1 MRLGRAYELL
11 VAGAVA
17 LGGAGYVLLP
27 PGLADSGQGSSRWA
41 SSSQMIQDQ
50 FRDEGAVRPLSP
62 DAARVALT
70 ALSLNDGGMGSDPF
84 AALSMSPTAEID
96 LGQAGRLQ
104 VAILD
109 DDTRD
114 AAFNSFAF
122 AADEHSPVV
131 LDRSEREATVAVN
144 YERRFE
150 SSGQGDQLD
159 VSVTP
164 RAAVSLGPDG
174 SAAGAGAEVRV
185 GRHLQ
190 VNNDASPTWYV
201 FAGADRRALL
211 YDPAQGM
218 DLKDGVY
225 LTRREVIGDMQAGVA
240 MRVGDADVSVAYVR
254 REYKHVAG
262 VTSFDETEQFGALT
276 LNWRW

>member
-1 MRLGRAYELL
+1 MRLGRAYELVL
-11 VAGAVA
+11 AGAIA
-17 LGGAGYVLLP
+17 LAGTGYVLIP
-27 PGLADSGQGSSRWA
+27 PGEASSAPGTSEWA
-41 SSSQMIQDQ
+41 SSSRMIQDQ
-50 FRDEGAVRPLSP
+50 FQAEGRVRPLSP
-62 DAARVALT
+62 DAARVAMT
-70 ALSLNDGGMGSDPF
+70 ALSMTSGGVGSDPF
-84 AALSMSPTAEID
+84 AALTMSPTTEID

-104 VAILD
+104 VSILD

-114 AAFNSFAF
+114 AAYNVFAITT
-122 AADEHSPVV
+122 DEHSPLV
-131 LDRSEREATVAVN
+131 LARDERDATVAVN

-150 SSGQGDQLD
+150 AEGQGEQLD

-190 VNNDASPTWYV
+190 ANPQLAPTWYV

-218 DLKDGVY
+218 DFRDGVY

-262 VTSFDETEQFGALT
+262 VTSFDESEQFGAVT
-276 LNWRW
+276 LNLRW